1 MASKKKIIG
10 PVVFMIVLTVIYTFV
25 LAAINES
32 SAGIIKEQ
40 EQLRIKRSVLYVL
53 NQPATGSDQ
62 AITDLFNQKIEIKT
76 DTARTTYIYK
86 ENGVLSGYAFQFQGT
101 GLWGSLTG
109 YIALSSDFTKVLGVD
124 FVAHS
129 ETPGLG
135 GRIDEAW
142 FKEQFRGLPV
152 DTVATV
158 KYKPTENAVLDAITG
173 ATLTSNAVQKS
184 INSFIT
190 DILLY
195 AKEAKL

>member
-1 MASKKKIIG
+1 MASKKKILA
-10 PVVFMIVLTVIYTFV
+10 PVVFMVVLTVLYTFV

-40 EQLRIKRSVLYVL
+40 EELRIKRSVLYVFD
-53 NQPATGSDQ
+53 QPSTGES
-62 AITDLFNQKIEIKT
+62 AEITNLFNEKIEIKT
-76 DTARTTYIYK
+76 DGDQTTYIYK
-86 ENGVLSGYAFQFQGT
+86 EDGVLSGYAFEFQGT

-109 YIALSSDFTKVLGVD
+109 YIGLSSDFTKVLGVD

-135 GRIDEAW
+135 GRIDEEW

-152 DTVATV
+152 NGTTTVA
-158 KYKPTENAVLDAITG
+158 YKPNENAVLDAITG
-173 ATLTSNAVQKS
+173 ATLTSDAVKKT

-190 DILLY
+190 DILIY
-195 AKEAKL
+195 AKEANL